1 MGTLPA
7 EHEPVSLLRRGGSI
21 VYDGLLLVAIWMVLG
36 LVFVFLGHFL
46 GNLLGNLAERALI
59 PLQFAA
65 NLVVGWLFL
74 GWFWTRTGQT
84 LGMQTWQIRL
94 RDERGGAV
102 TTWKA
107 TLRYLVAL
115 AQWLLLL
122 FGIYLAREQ
131 GALVT
136 VAVTILVLF
145 GLAASQLHPRRLML
159 HDWLSGTVLV
169 HAPRQAASAH

>member
-7 EHEPVSLLRRGGSI
+7 EREPVSLLRRGGSI
-21 VYDGLLLVAIWMVLG
+21 VYDGLLLLAIWMVLG
-36 LVFVFLGHFL
+36 LVFVFLG
-46 GNLLGNLAERALI
+46 NLAGRTLI

-65 NLVVGWLFL
+65 NLVVAWLFL

-122 FGIYLAREQ
+122 FGIHLAREH
-131 GALVT
+131 GALIT
-136 VAVTILVLF
+136 TAVTALVLF

>member
-1 MGTLPA
+1 MAAYPT
-7 EHEPVSLLRRGGSI
+7 EQEPVSLLRRLGSI
-21 VYDGLLLVAIWMVLG
+21 IYDGLLLLAIWMVLG
-36 LVFVFLGHFL
+36 LVFV
-46 GNLLGNLAERALI
+46 LLGNLIGRTLI

-65 NLVVGWLFL
+65 NLVAGWLFL

-102 TTWKA
+102 TRWKA

-115 AQWLLLL
+115 AQWLLVL
-122 FGIYLAREQ
+122 FAIHLAREY
-131 GALVT
+131 GAGVTITVTALALV
-136 VAVTILVLF
+136 
-145 GLAASQLHPRRLML
+145 GLGLSQLHPRRLML

-169 HAPRQAASAH
+169 HAPRQAATAH

>member
-1 MGTLPA
+1 MAAYPT
-7 EHEPVSLLRRGGSI
+7 EQESVSLLRRLGSI
-21 VYDGLLLVAIWMVLG
+21 IYDGLLLLAIWMVLG
-36 LVFVFLGHFL
+36 LVFV
-46 GNLLGNLAERALI
+46 LLGNLIGRTLI

-65 NLVVGWLFL
+65 NLVAGWLFL

-102 TTWKA
+102 TRWKA

-115 AQWLLLL
+115 AQWLLVL
-122 FGIYLAREQ
+122 FAIHLAREY
-131 GALVT
+131 GA
-136 VAVTILVLF
+136 AVTIAVTALALV
-145 GLAASQLHPRRLML
+145 GLGLSQLHPRRLML

-169 HAPRQAASAH
+169 HAPRQAATAH